1 MQQSKLLKLFYQLH
15 ADEFAALKIFIKEN
29 CKNKNCI
36 ALFDV
41 IVKHYPKKLD
51 TESLNKRTVFAKIF
65 PKENYNDNKLLKVM
79 SELYRGIEQFIIA
92 ETIQKDLA
100 YQKLA
105 MLQFYFNHSLDAQ
118 IPQEIKELNNYFE
131 NQKLA
136 SNLFLEKIKFEEI
149 QLSINEKENNRYLS
163 YQALYDSLRNFSD
176 TYLIKLKN
184 LSLINLKDDLVENEP
199 QNPIYLI
206 HTKLNY
212 LLLNDDV
219 GNYDN
224 YFNLVKL
231 HQYSLESKELKTC
244 IIILVDYCIKKVNA
258 KNEIFTTH
266 LFQLFELLIQ
276 HNLLLEDNK
285 TITAAI
291 YKNITTIGLR
301 LNKLSFIEQFL
312 EEYKVYLPTENKE
325 DVYLYNK
332 ANLLFYQKKYEDV
345 LMHLRNPKFKDV
357 FYKLSSRRLQIKV
370 FYTLL
375 QTDES
380 YFEILQST
388 NNAFK
393 KYVYT
398 NEEVTENYKEGNK
411 NFLKFTYKLL
421 ELNKKQQIKT
431 VSFLTELDTAKQV
444 AEYDWLKENAT
455 KFLKK

>member
-1 MQQSKLLKLFYQLH
+1 
-15 ADEFAALKIFIKEN
+15 
-29 CKNKNCI
+29 
-36 ALFDV
+36 
-41 IVKHYPKKLD
+41 
-51 TESLNKRTVFAKIF
+51 
-65 PKENYNDNKLLKVM
+65 M

-176 TYLIKLKN
+176 TYLIKLRN

-244 IIILVDYCIKKVNA
+244 IIILVDYCIKK
-258 KNEIFTTH
+258 
-266 LFQLFELLIQ
+266 
-276 HNLLLEDNK
+276 
-285 TITAAI
+285 
-291 YKNITTIGLR
+291 
-301 LNKLSFIEQFL
+301 
-312 EEYKVYLPTENKE
+312 
-325 DVYLYNK
+325 
-332 ANLLFYQKKYEDV
+332 
-345 LMHLRNPKFKDV
+345 
-357 FYKLSSRRLQIKV
+357 
-370 FYTLL
+370 
-375 QTDES
+375 
-380 YFEILQST
+380 
-388 NNAFK
+388 
-393 KYVYT
+393 
-398 NEEVTENYKEGNK
+398 
-411 NFLKFTYKLL
+411 
-421 ELNKKQQIKT
+421 
-431 VSFLTELDTAKQV
+431 
-444 AEYDWLKENAT
+444 
-455 KFLKK
+455 